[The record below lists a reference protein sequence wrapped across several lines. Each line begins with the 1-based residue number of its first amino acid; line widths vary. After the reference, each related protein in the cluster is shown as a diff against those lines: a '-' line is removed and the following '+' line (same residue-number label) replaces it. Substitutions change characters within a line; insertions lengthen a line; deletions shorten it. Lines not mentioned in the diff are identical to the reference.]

1 MSVITRHHALRKIR
15 TAKIIQSPIWFH
27 GNDILYLKQKL
38 MWPHILTI
46 TLAIEQGKYIER
58 NVLRMFASYA
68 SDAQRLN
75 CSTI

>member
-1 MSVITRHHALRKIR
+1 M
-15 TAKIIQSPIWFH
+15 IQSHKEFH
-27 GNDILYLKQKL
+27 DKDILYIGQKV

-58 NVLRMFASYA
+58 NVLRMFANYA